1 VEDSL
6 WEEKEDNMSLFQN
19 LMDRTHD
26 AEEAARA
33 ALEAAQ
39 RLEAHHANLMRRAR
53 EAEEVAEMAL
63 ATARRLE
70 GQQALRKAYAED
82 RLARLEGA
90 VRALARRVRAL
101 EEVLSTHAQ
110 AQEEARAQDRARRL
124 ELAKVELEELAPR
137 VFAKRGGDTDVLVA
151 ADQLR
156 ALLAQGR
163 LEDVEPVLARWKAE
177 VGG

>member
-1 VEDSL
+1 VDDTL
-6 WEEKEDNMSLFQN
+6 WEDNMPLFQN

-39 RLEAHHANLMRRAR
+39 RLEAHHASLMRRAR
-53 EAEEVAEMAL
+53 EAEEAAEMAL

-70 GQQALRKAYAED
+70 GHHALRKAYAED

-90 VRALARRVRAL
+90 IRALARRVKAL
-101 EEVLSTHAQ
+101 EAALHAHAQ
-110 AQEEARAQDRARRL
+110 AQAEDRAQDRARRL
-124 ELAKVELEELAPR
+124 EMAKVELEDLAPR

-151 ADQLR
+151 ADHLR
-156 ALLAQGR
+156 GLLAQGH
-163 LEDVEPVLARWKAE
+163 LEEVEPVLARWKAE